1 MEVWTFLVA
10 QLVKNPPA
18 MQETWVQFL
27 GWKDPLEKEMST
39 YSSILAQEIPW
50 TEEPCRLQS
59 MGLQGRTPLSDLTVT
74 FSINFSSTR
83 TFALC
88 SHHHYHSL
96 EFFSCCKTETLLPVN
111 NNSLVPQ
118 APGTAIL
125 SVPMHLMTC
134 ISCKQSHTI
143 APYFLRF
150 FF

>member
-1 MEVWTFLVA
+1 MATH
-10 QLVKNPPA
+10 
-18 MQETWVQFL
+18 
-27 GWKDPLEKEMST
+27 
-39 YSSILAQEIPW
+39 SSVLAQEIPW

-59 MGLQGRTPLSDLTVT
+59 MGLQGQTPLSDLTVT

-150 FF
+150 FFLMWFIFKIFIECVPIMLLFYVLVF